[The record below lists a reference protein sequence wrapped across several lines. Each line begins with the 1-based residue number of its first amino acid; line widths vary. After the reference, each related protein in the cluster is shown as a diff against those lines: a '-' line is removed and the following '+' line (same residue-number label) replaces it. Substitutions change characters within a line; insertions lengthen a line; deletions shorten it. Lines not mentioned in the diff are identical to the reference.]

1 VSEHLSR
8 KDLKQDKIH
17 DALEHGAEA
26 VYTHKQASVIVL
38 AIVLIIAAGYGGW
51 SIYHERQT
59 AAASAAFDTAMKAYG
74 GHLGTSPDPAEAG
87 EPTYADEAARSND
100 ALQKFTLVADKYP
113 STNPGRLARYYAA
126 LCLEDLD
133 KENQALEELKKISNG
148 SDKELA
154 SMAQYQTAIMYART
168 GKGDEAAKIFRALAD
183 KPSVFVTRPLA
194 LLELAGVL
202 RQNNPKEAASVY
214 QQVKKEFPE
223 SAISEEADRGLDTL
237 GPKS

>member
-26 VYTHKQASVIVL
+26 VYTHKQASIIVL
-38 AIVLIIAAGYGGW
+38 AVVLIIGAGYGGW
-51 SIYHERQT
+51 SVYHERQT
-59 AAASAAFDTAMKAYG
+59 AAASAAFDTAMKAYA
-74 GHLGTSPDPAEAG
+74 GHIGSSPDPAEAG
-87 EPTYADEAARSND
+87 EPTYTDEAARSSD
-100 ALQKFTLVADKYP
+100 ALQKFTVVADKYP
-113 STNPGRLARYYAA
+113 STNPGRFARYYAA

-133 KENQALEELKKISNG
+133 KENQALEELKKISSG

-168 GKGDEAAKIFRALAD
+168 GKGDEAAKIFRALSD

-202 RQNNPKEAASVY
+202 RQSNPKEAASVY

-223 SAISEEADRGLDTL
+223 TAISEEADRGLDTL